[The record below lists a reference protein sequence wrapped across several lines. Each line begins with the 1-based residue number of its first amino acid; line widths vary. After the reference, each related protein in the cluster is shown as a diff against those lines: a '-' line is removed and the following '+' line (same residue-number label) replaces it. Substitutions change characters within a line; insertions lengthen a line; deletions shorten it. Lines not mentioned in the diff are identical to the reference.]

1 MPEWSGVEGAPVLG
15 VPYNKGN
22 VGEVR
27 GDMTCFRDFV
37 LNYLKELD
45 GLNLNVPMRSAQ
57 TDRWVAPEG
66 LRVKIN
72 FDVAFNKQRN
82 ESCSGLVARNTRA
95 EVICSKSVL
104 HENIPFAFAAEAIAC
119 LQAIQLG
126 LLLRL
131 REVEIEDD
139 SRSVIRNCKMR
150 KKIDQILKFS

>member
-15 VPYNKGN
+15 VPYEKCSEGQM
-22 VGEVR
+22 G
-27 GDMTCFRDFV
+27 
-37 LNYLKELD
+37 
-45 GLNLNVPMRSAQ
+45 RSGG
-57 TDRWVAPEG
+57 T
-66 LRVKIN
+66 
-72 FDVAFNKQRN
+72 
-82 ESCSGLVARNTRA
+82 
-95 EVICSKSVL
+95 
-104 HENIPFAFAAEAIAC
+104 FAFAAEAIAC